1 MPEAAAA
8 WVTVYPKLANGFAS
22 GLRADVG
29 KAMSAAGT
37 APVQGSAFEKAGKEQ
52 GGKFGNA
59 FRSAVG
65 PMIAAVSAGAVL
77 EFVNKSVKSFS
88 ELEDATAAASVVFGD
103 AMGDIQKQADGAA
116 ESIFM
121 SKKEAIEAAITFGTF
136 GKAAGL
142 SGKDLSG
149 FSTQMVQLAGDMAS
163 FRGTSTEQA
172 IEAIGAAFR
181 GETEP
186 IRAYGVMLDDASLRQ
201 EAMRQGLIKTTKDA
215 LTPQQKVLAAQ
226 ALILKQTTDA
236 QGDAART
243 ANSTANVQKRLTKE
257 TENFNAAMGERL
269 APTVVEVQQGLSNLM
284 GVTEDNIAVFAPF
297 TDTALALATAF
308 NDLTRAMNGGT
319 EAGKALKP
327 LLDSLNNISLLKPV
341 QDLANAYI
349 GWSKSTNATTSAVKD
364 NATATDDSTGST
376 KRNTG
381 AVEDNAAALK
391 GNAKKLNDVYDAR
404 LKLRGD
410 KRALEAAFDDATAA
424 AKKNGQTLDENTSK
438 GRANADALDNV
449 AQTALSVKAAM
460 EEQGASTSEVDDV
473 MGRARSQFI
482 KVATAMTGSSAKA
495 KDLAD
500 KLGLIKSPKP
510 VKVKVTWDLPGPAK
524 VKFEG
529 GEYTVKAPGGRYASG
544 GKLPGFASSD
554 RDDRFPLAS
563 GDLGVPGEWVIR
575 RAAVRKYGDGAMAAV
590 NAGRAQIKY
599 ADGGAIAPTVHAA
612 GSMGGGVSQTFI
624 INEAASPEAVAMAVA
639 RRQLMWRV

>member
-1 MPEAAAA
+1 MPEVAAS
-8 WVTVYPKLANGFAS
+8 WVTVYPKLSQGFVT
-22 GLRADVG
+22 GLKGDVA
-29 KAMSAAGT
+29 KAMAAAGT
-37 APVQGSAFEKAGKEQ
+37 APVQGSAFEKAGREQ
-52 GGKFGNA
+52 GKKFGA
-59 FRSAVG
+59 GFGSGAKALLTGAVATTALSYIRSATD
-65 PMIAAVSAGAVL
+65 
-77 EFVNKSVKSFS
+77 SFA
-88 ELEDATAAASVVFGD
+88 ELQDASAAAGVVFG
-103 AMGDIQKQADGAA
+103 ASMGKIEAASASAA
-116 ESIFM
+116 EQFGV
-121 SKKEAIEAAITFGTF
+121 SKKEYVDGAITMGTF

-142 SGKDLSG
+142 TGNDLAE
-149 FSTQMVQLAGDMAS
+149 FSSQMVQTAADMAS
-163 FRGTSTEQA
+163 FRGTTPTEA
-172 IEAIGAAFR
+172 IEAVGAALR
-181 GETEP
+181 GESEP
-186 IRAYGVMLDDASLRQ
+186 IRKYGVLLDDASLRQ
-201 EAMRQGLIKTTKDA
+201 EALRQGLVKTTKDA
-215 LTPQQKVLAAQ
+215 LTPQQRVLAAQ
-226 ALILKQTTDA
+226 ALILKQTADA
-236 QGDAART
+236 QGDFART
-243 ANSTANVQKRLTKE
+243 ANSTANVQKRLAAE

-269 APTVVEVQQGLSNLM
+269 APTVVEVQQGLSNLL

-341 QDLANAYI
+341 QDLANAYV

-391 GNAKKLNDVYDAR
+391 ENAKKLNDVYGAR

-410 KRALEAAFDDATAA
+410 KRALEAAFNDATAA
-424 AKKNGQTLDENTSK
+424 AKKNGKTLDENTPK
-438 GRANADALDNV
+438 GRANAAALDDI

-590 NAGRAQIKY
+590 NAGRAQIRY
-599 ADGGAIAPTVHAA
+599 ADGGQI
-612 GSMGGGVSQTFI
+612 GSAS
-624 INEAASPEAVAMAVA
+624 ASPIKIEVHGPNADEVAARTVARVERIWTGMAV
-639 RRQLMWRV
+639 QS